1 MSSKNGWRLHV
12 ARRRQQGGKWG
23 TGGQW
28 EKEREIYT
36 FSYVKCIC
44 VYIYATYMDLYMTN
58 TICDMKAEGV
68 LFKERRGSSGLQ
80 KKKVQKKIMEVKYEQ
95 VIEVCGQGC
104 ARYKEYNNLLA
115 N

>member
-1 MSSKNGWRLHV
+1 METACGQKETTGREMGNR
-12 ARRRQQGGKWG
+12 G
-23 TGGQW
+23 TMG
-28 EKEREIYT
+28 ERKGNIY
-36 FSYVKCIC
+36 FLLCEVYMCI
-44 VYIYATYMDLYMTN
+44 YIYATYMDLYMTN

-95 VIEVCGQGC
+95 VIEVCGQSC